1 MIIKELKIDSFGGV
15 ENKLISLSKGLN
27 LVYGEN
33 EAGKSTIEEF
43 IKVMLY
49 GFPQKRGKGDGD
61 RKRYLPFNGGVIR
74 GELTIEQDGREYIIK
89 RMFALTKKEDT
100 CEVLDALTGEAARN
114 INIEEPGKSFLGV
127 NRSTFE
133 KTLFISQL
141 GVSFGKDKEEEIM
154 ERITSLFGCAEEEVP
169 AAKAL
174 SKIEGIKKELTT
186 SRGVG
191 ALDGLKKKYSSLLEE
206 RYEGYNIAEQ
216 NLNWENELL
225 LEKEKRKT
233 LNDEITKLELYK
245 KYLKKVKLHKEYK
258 DISEYLRKSEELKR
272 EERAL
277 GNLIDEDF
285 IDALKEDNRLYLGLI
300 DKREELKE
308 VVEEIK
314 GKFNYNKEE
323 LDKYKFLEMFDDNI
337 KEKLINLKYEQQ
349 NLEAKISSMK
359 ALEESLAE
367 DEGELLKRRA
377 VMKNFH
383 EMREYIGEI
392 EEVLSSYEDKLKE
405 IKDILQQNNIPKNLD
420 IKLKKSMSNMY
431 LGGILGG
438 IGIALSFFGIP
449 LMILGILLICLGAF
463 LGGKGFTEGNT
474 LKRKKSASKMV
485 EVLTNEID
493 SIELS
498 LDRYMEKVDAKDYGD
513 LITAIRRFNSYK
525 KYEERLLLRIE
536 EKKKMIN
543 EEGILQDKNRYKK
556 NCEMISSIERLS
568 SSKDLDEVLEKV
580 NIFEGLSL
588 AKENLEE
595 DLNIKTELLNEL
607 SSNIEVQEEK
617 LREKLKAM
625 DLDLGNLLD
634 IELYIKE
641 YKEKLKKRAEIH
653 SNILSIEETY
663 KVLLKDRNIDEIKE
677 ELKDIVNDENEY
689 SFESEDEIEREEKKR
704 SRELIDCEKRIKDLE
719 NNIATRLIGKRDLVK
734 IEEEIQAVEG
744 EVKKGNKKVKALD
757 IAMETLKES
766 FNEIRREVGPEIN
779 RRILNNFK
787 ELSLNKYEDVKLGDN
802 YEMLV
807 RDKDN
812 LFKGDYLSNGAYDQL
827 YLSLRLALIDMLFS
841 HEECPIILDDAFIQY
856 DDTRRKRAIELI
868 YNKIKGQGIIFTCQQ
883 KEKEILDEMCCKYS
897 LINL

>member
-15 ENKLISLSKGLN
+15 ENKIIHLSKGLN

-61 RKRYLPFNGGVIR
+61 RKRYLPFKGGGIR
-74 GELTIEQDGREYIIK
+74 GELTLEQDGREYIIK

-100 CEVLDALTGEAARN
+100 CEVLDALTGEVARN

-206 RYEGYNIAEQ
+206 RYEGDNIAEQ

-258 DISEYLRKSEELKR
+258 DISEYLKKSEELKR

-285 IDALKEDNRLYLGLI
+285 IDDLKEDNRLYLGLI

-314 GKFNYNKEE
+314 GQFNYNKEE

-377 VMKNFH
+377 VMKNLH
-383 EMREYIGEI
+383 EMREYIEEI

-438 IGIALSFFGIP
+438 IGIVLSFFGIP

-463 LGGKGFTEGNT
+463 LGVKGFTEGNT
-474 LKRKKSASKMV
+474 IKGKKNASKRV
-485 EVLTNEID
+485 EALTKEID

-525 KYEERLLLRIE
+525 EYEERLLLRIE

-543 EEGILQDKNRYKK
+543 EEGLLQDKNRYKK

-580 NIFEGLSL
+580 NIFESLSIT
-588 AKENLEE
+588 KEKLEE

-617 LREKLKAM
+617 LREKLKTM

-663 KVLLKDRNIDEIKE
+663 KVLLKDRNIAEIKE
-677 ELKDIVNDENEY
+677 ELKSIVNDENEY
-689 SFESEDEIEREEKKR
+689 SFESEDEIEREEKKK

-734 IEEEIQAVEG
+734 IEEEIQTVEG
-744 EVKKGNKKVKALD
+744 EVRKGDKKVKALD

-779 RRILNNFK
+779 RRILDNFK
-787 ELSLNKYEDVKLGDN
+787 KLSLNKYEDVKLGDN

-812 LFKGDYLSNGAYDQL
+812 LFKGNYLSNGAYDQL
-827 YLSLRLALIDMLFS
+827 YLSLRLAFIDMLFS

-856 DDTRRKRAIELI
+856 DDTRRKKAIELI

-883 KEKEILDEMCCKYS
+883 KEKEILDEICCKYNLIS
-897 LINL
+897 L

>member
-15 ENKLISLSKGLN
+15 ENKIIHLSKGLN

-49 GFPQKRGKGDGD
+49 GFPQKRGKSDGD
-61 RKRYLPFNGGVIR
+61 RKRYLPFKGGGIR
-74 GELTIEQDGREYIIK
+74 GELTLEQDGREYIIK

-100 CEVLDALTGEAARN
+100 CEVLDALTGEVARN

-258 DISEYLRKSEELKR
+258 DISEYLKKSEELKR

-285 IDALKEDNRLYLGLI
+285 IDDLKEDNRLYLGLI

-314 GKFNYNKEE
+314 GQFNYNKEE

-377 VMKNFH
+377 VMKNLH
-383 EMREYIGEI
+383 EMREYIEEI

-438 IGIALSFFGIP
+438 IGIVLSFFGIP

-463 LGGKGFTEGNT
+463 LGVKGFTEGNT
-474 LKRKKSASKMV
+474 IKGKKNASKMV
-485 EVLTNEID
+485 EALTKEID

-525 KYEERLLLRIE
+525 EYEERLLLRIE

-543 EEGILQDKNRYKK
+543 EEGLLQDKNRYKK

-580 NIFEGLSL
+580 NIFESLSIT
-588 AKENLEE
+588 KEKLEE

-617 LREKLKAM
+617 LREKLKTM

-663 KVLLKDRNIDEIKE
+663 KVLLKDRNIAEIKE
-677 ELKDIVNDENEY
+677 ELKSIVNDENEY
-689 SFESEDEIEREEKKR
+689 SFESEDEIEREEKKK

-734 IEEEIQAVEG
+734 IEEEIQTVEG
-744 EVKKGNKKVKALD
+744 EVRKGDKKVKALD

-779 RRILNNFK
+779 RRILDNFK
-787 ELSLNKYEDVKLGDN
+787 KLSLNKYEDVKLGDN

-812 LFKGDYLSNGAYDQL
+812 LFKGNYLSNGAYDQL
-827 YLSLRLALIDMLFS
+827 YLSLRLAFIDMLFS

-856 DDTRRKRAIELI
+856 DDTRRKKAIELI

-883 KEKEILDEMCCKYS
+883 KEKEILDEICCKYNLIS
-897 LINL
+897 L

>member
-15 ENKLISLSKGLN
+15 ENKIIHLSKGLN

-61 RKRYLPFNGGVIR
+61 RKRYLPFKGGVIR
-74 GELTIEQDGREYIIK
+74 GELTLEQDGREYIIK
-89 RMFALTKKEDT
+89 RIFALTKKEDT
-100 CEVLDALTGEAARN
+100 CEVLDALTGEVARN

-174 SKIEGIKKELTT
+174 SKIEGMKKELTT

-225 LEKEKRKT
+225 LEREKRKT

-258 DISEYLRKSEELKR
+258 DISEYLKKSEELKR

-285 IDALKEDNRLYLGLI
+285 IDDLKEDNRLYLGLI

-314 GKFNYNKEE
+314 REFNYNRGE

-367 DEGELLKRRA
+367 DEGELLKRKA

-405 IKDILQQNNIPKNLD
+405 IKDILQQNKIPKDLN
-420 IKLKKSMSNMY
+420 IKLKKSINNMY

-438 IGIALSFFGIP
+438 IGIALSFFGVP
-449 LMILGILLICLGAF
+449 LMILGILLICLGVF
-463 LGGKGFTEGNT
+463 LGVKGFTEGNT
-474 LKRKKSASKMV
+474 LKGKKNASKRV
-485 EVLTNEID
+485 EVLTKEID

-498 LDRYMEKVDAKDYGD
+498 LDGYMEKVYAKDYGD

-525 KYEERLLLRIE
+525 EYEERLLLRIE

-543 EEGILQDKNRYKK
+543 EEGLLEDKNRYKK

-588 AKENLEE
+588 AKEKLEE

-617 LREKLKAM
+617 LREKLKTM

-744 EVKKGNKKVKALD
+744 EVRKGDKKVKALD

-812 LFKGDYLSNGAYDQL
+812 LFKGNYLSNGAYDQL
-827 YLSLRLALIDMLFS
+827 YLSLRLAFIDMLFS

-868 YNKIKGQGIIFTCQQ
+868 YNKIKGQGIIFTCQK

>member
-438 IGIALSFFGIP
+438 IGIVLSFFGIP

>member
-15 ENKLISLSKGLN
+15 ENKIIHLSKGLN

-49 GFPQKRGKGDGD
+49 GFPQKRGKSDGD
-61 RKRYLPFNGGVIR
+61 RKRYLPFKGGGIR
-74 GELTIEQDGREYIIK
+74 GELTLEQDGREYIIK

-100 CEVLDALTGEAARN
+100 CEVLDALTGEVARN

-258 DISEYLRKSEELKR
+258 DISEYLKKSEELKR

-285 IDALKEDNRLYLGLI
+285 IDDLKEDNRLYLGLI

-314 GKFNYNKEE
+314 GQFNYNKEE
-323 LDKYKFLEMFDDNI
+323 LDKYKFLEMFDDNL

-377 VMKNFH
+377 VMKNLH
-383 EMREYIGEI
+383 EMREYIEEI

-438 IGIALSFFGIP
+438 IGIVLSFFGIP

-463 LGGKGFTEGNT
+463 LGVKGFTEGNT
-474 LKRKKSASKMV
+474 IKGKKNASKRV
-485 EVLTNEID
+485 EALTKEID

-525 KYEERLLLRIE
+525 EYEERLLLRIE

-543 EEGILQDKNRYKK
+543 EEGLLQDKNRYKK

-580 NIFEGLSL
+580 NIFESLSIT
-588 AKENLEE
+588 KEKLEE

-617 LREKLKAM
+617 LREKLKTM

-663 KVLLKDRNIDEIKE
+663 KVLLKDRNIAEIKE
-677 ELKDIVNDENEY
+677 ELKSIVNDENEY
-689 SFESEDEIEREEKKR
+689 SFESEDEIEREEKKK

-734 IEEEIQAVEG
+734 IEEEIQTVEG
-744 EVKKGNKKVKALD
+744 EVRKGDKKVKALD

-779 RRILNNFK
+779 RRILDNFK
-787 ELSLNKYEDVKLGDN
+787 KLSLNKYEDVKLGDN

-812 LFKGDYLSNGAYDQL
+812 LFKGNYLSNGAYDQL
-827 YLSLRLALIDMLFS
+827 YLSLRLAFIDMLFS

-856 DDTRRKRAIELI
+856 DDTRRKKAIELI

-883 KEKEILDEMCCKYS
+883 KEKEILDEICCKYNLIS
-897 LINL
+897 L

>member
-15 ENKLISLSKGLN
+15 ENKIIHLSKGLN

-49 GFPQKRGKGDGD
+49 GFPQKRGKSDGD
-61 RKRYLPFNGGVIR
+61 RKRYLPFKGGGIR
-74 GELTIEQDGREYIIK
+74 GELTLEQDGREYIIK

-100 CEVLDALTGEAARN
+100 CEVLDALTGEVARN

-258 DISEYLRKSEELKR
+258 DISEYLKKSEELKR

-285 IDALKEDNRLYLGLI
+285 IDDLKEDNRLYLGLI

-314 GKFNYNKEE
+314 GQFNYNKEE

-359 ALEESLAE
+359 VLEESLAE

-377 VMKNFH
+377 VMKNLH
-383 EMREYIGEI
+383 EMREYIEEI

-438 IGIALSFFGIP
+438 IGIVLSFFGIP

-463 LGGKGFTEGNT
+463 LGVKGFTEGNT
-474 LKRKKSASKMV
+474 IKGKKNASKRV
-485 EVLTNEID
+485 EALTKEID

-525 KYEERLLLRIE
+525 EYEERLLLRIE

-543 EEGILQDKNRYKK
+543 EEGLLQDKNRYKK

-580 NIFEGLSL
+580 NIFESLSIT
-588 AKENLEE
+588 KEKLEE

-617 LREKLKAM
+617 LREKLKTM

-663 KVLLKDRNIDEIKE
+663 KVLLKDRNIAEIKE
-677 ELKDIVNDENEY
+677 ELKSIVNDENEY
-689 SFESEDEIEREEKKR
+689 SFESEDEIEREEKKK

-734 IEEEIQAVEG
+734 IEEEIQTVEG
-744 EVKKGNKKVKALD
+744 EVRKGDKKVKALD

-779 RRILNNFK
+779 RRILDNFK
-787 ELSLNKYEDVKLGDN
+787 KLSLNKYEDVKLGDN

-812 LFKGDYLSNGAYDQL
+812 LFKGNYLSNGAYDQL
-827 YLSLRLALIDMLFS
+827 YLSLRLAFIDMLFS

-856 DDTRRKRAIELI
+856 DDTRRKKAIELI

-883 KEKEILDEMCCKYS
+883 KEKEILDEICCKYNLIS
-897 LINL
+897 L

>member
-15 ENKLISLSKGLN
+15 ENKIIHLSKGLN

-49 GFPQKRGKGDGD
+49 GFPQKRGKSDGD
-61 RKRYLPFNGGVIR
+61 RKRYLPFKGGGIR
-74 GELTIEQDGREYIIK
+74 GELTLEQDGREYIIK

-100 CEVLDALTGEAARN
+100 CEVLDALTGEVARN

-258 DISEYLRKSEELKR
+258 DISEYLKKSEELKR

-285 IDALKEDNRLYLGLI
+285 IDDLKEDNRLYLGLI

-314 GKFNYNKEE
+314 GQFNYNKEE

-349 NLEAKISSMK
+349 NLEVKISSMK

-377 VMKNFH
+377 VMKNLH
-383 EMREYIGEI
+383 EMREYIEEI

-438 IGIALSFFGIP
+438 IGIVLSFFGIP

-463 LGGKGFTEGNT
+463 LGVKGFTEGNT
-474 LKRKKSASKMV
+474 IKGKKNASKRV
-485 EVLTNEID
+485 EALTKEID

-525 KYEERLLLRIE
+525 EYEERLLLRIE

-543 EEGILQDKNRYKK
+543 EEGLLQDKNRYKK

-580 NIFEGLSL
+580 NIFESLSIT
-588 AKENLEE
+588 KEKLEE

-617 LREKLKAM
+617 LREKLKTM

-663 KVLLKDRNIDEIKE
+663 KVLLKDRNIAEIKE
-677 ELKDIVNDENEY
+677 ELKSIVNDENEY
-689 SFESEDEIEREEKKR
+689 SFESEDEIEREEKKK

-734 IEEEIQAVEG
+734 IEEEIQTVEG
-744 EVKKGNKKVKALD
+744 EVRKGDKKVKALD

-779 RRILNNFK
+779 RRILDNFK
-787 ELSLNKYEDVKLGDN
+787 KLSLNKYEDVKLGDN

-812 LFKGDYLSNGAYDQL
+812 LFKGNYLSNGAYDQL
-827 YLSLRLALIDMLFS
+827 YLSLRLAFIDMLFS

-856 DDTRRKRAIELI
+856 DDTRRKKAIELI

-883 KEKEILDEMCCKYS
+883 KEKEILDEICCKYNLIS
-897 LINL
+897 L

>member
-15 ENKLISLSKGLN
+15 ENKIIHLSKGLN

-49 GFPQKRGKGDGD
+49 GFPQKRGKSDGD
-61 RKRYLPFNGGVIR
+61 RKRYLPFKGGGIR
-74 GELTIEQDGREYIIK
+74 GELTLEQDGREYIIK

-100 CEVLDALTGEAARN
+100 CEVLDALTGEVARN

-258 DISEYLRKSEELKR
+258 DISEYLKKSEELKR

-285 IDALKEDNRLYLGLI
+285 IDDLKEDNRLYLGLI

-314 GKFNYNKEE
+314 GQFNYNKEE
-323 LDKYKFLEMFDDNI
+323 LDKYKSLEMFDDNI

-377 VMKNFH
+377 VMKNLH
-383 EMREYIGEI
+383 EMREYIEEI

-438 IGIALSFFGIP
+438 IGIVLSFFGIP

-463 LGGKGFTEGNT
+463 LGVKGFTEGNT
-474 LKRKKSASKMV
+474 IKGKKNASKRV
-485 EVLTNEID
+485 EALTKEID

-525 KYEERLLLRIE
+525 EYEERLLLRIE

-543 EEGILQDKNRYKK
+543 EEGLLQDKNRYKK

-580 NIFEGLSL
+580 NIFESLSIT
-588 AKENLEE
+588 KEKLEE

-617 LREKLKAM
+617 LREKLKTM

-663 KVLLKDRNIDEIKE
+663 KVLLKDRNIAEIKE
-677 ELKDIVNDENEY
+677 ELKSIVNDENEY
-689 SFESEDEIEREEKKR
+689 SFESEDEIEREEKKK

-734 IEEEIQAVEG
+734 IEEEIQTVEG
-744 EVKKGNKKVKALD
+744 EVRKGDKKVKALD

-779 RRILNNFK
+779 RRILDNFK
-787 ELSLNKYEDVKLGDN
+787 KLSLNKYEDVKLGDN

-812 LFKGDYLSNGAYDQL
+812 LFKGNYLSNGAYDQL
-827 YLSLRLALIDMLFS
+827 YLSLRLAFIDMLFS

-883 KEKEILDEMCCKYS
+883 KEKEILDEICCKYNLIS
-897 LINL
+897 L

>member
-15 ENKLISLSKGLN
+15 ENKIIHLSKGLN

-49 GFPQKRGKGDGD
+49 GFPQKRGKSDGD
-61 RKRYLPFNGGVIR
+61 RKRYLPFKGGGIR
-74 GELTIEQDGREYIIK
+74 GELTLEQDGREYIIK

-100 CEVLDALTGEAARN
+100 CEVLDALTGEVARN

-154 ERITSLFGCAEEEVP
+154 ERITSLFGCPEEEVP

-258 DISEYLRKSEELKR
+258 DISEYLKKSEELKR

-285 IDALKEDNRLYLGLI
+285 IDDLKEDNRLYLGLI

-314 GKFNYNKEE
+314 GQFNYNKEE

-377 VMKNFH
+377 VMKNLH
-383 EMREYIGEI
+383 EMREYIEEI

-438 IGIALSFFGIP
+438 IGIVLSFFGIP

-463 LGGKGFTEGNT
+463 LGVKGFTEGNT
-474 LKRKKSASKMV
+474 IKGKKNASKRV
-485 EVLTNEID
+485 EALTKEID

-525 KYEERLLLRIE
+525 EYEERLLLRIE

-543 EEGILQDKNRYKK
+543 EEGLLQDKNRYKK

-580 NIFEGLSL
+580 NIFESLSIT
-588 AKENLEE
+588 KEKLEE

-617 LREKLKAM
+617 LREKLKTM

-663 KVLLKDRNIDEIKE
+663 KVLLKDRNIAEIKE
-677 ELKDIVNDENEY
+677 ELKSIVNDENEY
-689 SFESEDEIEREEKKR
+689 SFESEDEIEREEKKK

-734 IEEEIQAVEG
+734 IEEEIQTVEG
-744 EVKKGNKKVKALD
+744 EVRKGDKKVKALD

-779 RRILNNFK
+779 RRILDNFK
-787 ELSLNKYEDVKLGDN
+787 KLSLNKYEDVKLGDN

-812 LFKGDYLSNGAYDQL
+812 LFKGNYLSNGAYDQL
-827 YLSLRLALIDMLFS
+827 YLSLRLAFIDMLFS

-856 DDTRRKRAIELI
+856 DDTRRKKAIELI

-883 KEKEILDEMCCKYS
+883 KEKEILDEICCKYNLIS
-897 LINL
+897 L

>member
-15 ENKLISLSKGLN
+15 ENKIIHLSKGLN

-49 GFPQKRGKGDGD
+49 GFPQKRGKSDGD
-61 RKRYLPFNGGVIR
+61 RKRYLPFKGGGIR
-74 GELTIEQDGREYIIK
+74 GELTLEQDGREYIIK

-100 CEVLDALTGEAARN
+100 CEVLDALTGEVARN

-258 DISEYLRKSEELKR
+258 DISEYLKKSEELKR

-285 IDALKEDNRLYLGLI
+285 IDDLKEDNRLYLGLI

-314 GKFNYNKEE
+314 SEFNYNRGE

-377 VMKNFH
+377 VMKNLH
-383 EMREYIGEI
+383 EMREYIEEI

-438 IGIALSFFGIP
+438 IGIVLSFFGIP

-463 LGGKGFTEGNT
+463 LGVKGFTEGNT
-474 LKRKKSASKMV
+474 IKGKKNASKRV
-485 EVLTNEID
+485 EALTKEID

-525 KYEERLLLRIE
+525 EYEERLLLRIE

-543 EEGILQDKNRYKK
+543 EEGLLQDKNRYKK

-580 NIFEGLSL
+580 NIFESLSIT
-588 AKENLEE
+588 KEKLEE

-617 LREKLKAM
+617 LREKLKTM

-663 KVLLKDRNIDEIKE
+663 KVLLKDRNIAEIKE
-677 ELKDIVNDENEY
+677 ELKSIVNDENEY
-689 SFESEDEIEREEKKR
+689 SFESEDEIEREEKKK

-734 IEEEIQAVEG
+734 IEEEIQTVEG
-744 EVKKGNKKVKALD
+744 EVRKGDKKVKALD

-779 RRILNNFK
+779 RRILDNFK
-787 ELSLNKYEDVKLGDN
+787 KLSLNKYEDVKLGDN

-812 LFKGDYLSNGAYDQL
+812 LFKGNYLSNGAYDQL
-827 YLSLRLALIDMLFS
+827 YLSLRLAFIDMLFS

-856 DDTRRKRAIELI
+856 DDTRRKKAIELI

-883 KEKEILDEMCCKYS
+883 KEKEILDEICCKYNLIS
-897 LINL
+897 L

>member
-15 ENKLISLSKGLN
+15 ENKIIHLSKGLN

-49 GFPQKRGKGDGD
+49 GFPQKRGKSDGD
-61 RKRYLPFNGGVIR
+61 RKRYLPFKGGGIR
-74 GELTIEQDGREYIIK
+74 GELTLEQDGREYIIK

-100 CEVLDALTGEAARN
+100 CEVLDALTGEVARN

-258 DISEYLRKSEELKR
+258 DISEYLKKSEELKR

-285 IDALKEDNRLYLGLI
+285 IDDLKEDNRLYLGLI

-314 GKFNYNKEE
+314 GQFNYNKEE

-377 VMKNFH
+377 VMKNLH
-383 EMREYIGEI
+383 EMREYIEEI

-438 IGIALSFFGIP
+438 IGIVLSFFGIP

-463 LGGKGFTEGNT
+463 LGVKGFTEGNT
-474 LKRKKSASKMV
+474 IKGKKNASKRV
-485 EVLTNEID
+485 EALTKEID

-525 KYEERLLLRIE
+525 EYEERLLLRIE

-543 EEGILQDKNRYKK
+543 EEGLLQDKNRYKK

-580 NIFEGLSL
+580 NIFESLSIT
-588 AKENLEE
+588 KEKLEE

-617 LREKLKAM
+617 LREKLKTM

-663 KVLLKDRNIDEIKE
+663 KVLLKDRNIAEIKE
-677 ELKDIVNDENEY
+677 ELKSIVNDENEY
-689 SFESEDEIEREEKKR
+689 SFESEDEIEREEKKK

-779 RRILNNFK
+779 RRILDNFK
-787 ELSLNKYEDVKLGDN
+787 KLSLNKYEDVKLGDN

-812 LFKGDYLSNGAYDQL
+812 LFKGNYLSNGAYDQL
-827 YLSLRLALIDMLFS
+827 YLSLRLAFIDMLFS

-856 DDTRRKRAIELI
+856 DDTRRKKAIELI

-883 KEKEILDEMCCKYS
+883 KEKEILDEICCKYNLIS
-897 LINL
+897 L